1 MTKDFWILTIIIC
14 HSSPKHIPT
23 CAAAPSH
30 PRSEVFIDVTG
41 QAVFHPPM
49 SSNVYCPP
57 MFFTHQCL
65 LMSSTYQ
72 CLPPTNAFQCLPPT
86 KARSGNWSELL
97 TWRTFSQTNQNS
109 LHRSPIILYPLLA
122 PPANCFT
129 VFKSPFCSFVSDQWS
144 VNIGHWPKWF
154 ISPICTLV
162 TDKNGQRPRWS
173 ATKMV
178 SDSPSGLHSA
188 LMIKII
194 TALQKRWM
202 AMKYGWGRINYY

>member
-1 MTKDFWILTIIIC
+1 MTKVFWILTIIIC

-57 MFFTHQCL
+57 MFFTHQYL

-162 TDKNGQRPRWS
+162 TDKNGQRLTIWS
-173 ATKMV
+173 
-178 SDSPSGLHSA
+178 SPS
-188 LMIKII
+188 
-194 TALQKRWM
+194 TDD
-202 AMKYGWGRINYY
+202 

>member
-1 MTKDFWILTIIIC
+1 MFKWQRTFEFWQLLFVIHPQNTSQHVQQHPATHAVRFLLMSLARL
-14 HSSPKHIPT
+14 SSTHQCLPPT
-23 CAAAPSH
+23 N
-30 PRSEVFIDVTG
+30 
-41 QAVFHPPM
+41 VFHPPM

-162 TDKNGQRPRWS
+162 TDKNGQRQKWS
-173 ATKMV
+173 TTKMV
-178 SDSPSGLHSA
+178 NDKNGQRLTIWSSLSTDD
-188 LMIKII
+188 
-194 TALQKRWM
+194 
-202 AMKYGWGRINYY
+202 